1 MDILE
6 FDPNMLL
13 LAKVY
18 GVAILCFGI
27 VFISTV
33 RYVYRRH
40 KTQQISFNTEVS
52 LVKLNVMLLRVVL
65 VWLMVLQYPLLTHA
79 LEYPDKTSSF
89 ESIVRPVG
97 GFVVLAFGFVV
108 NGHPMFRWIFGLS
121 MLYLVVFDTASEV
134 ILNNDVACLERG
146 QACSGRV
153 TSIDAAKFYIWR
165 DLLAIGAELWCLL
178 QVAYLSIAIGVFS
191 SRYSSRLLA
200 TSVPRRNIREIL
212 RQHHH
217 HV

>member
-18 GVAILCFGI
+18 GVAILSFGI
-27 VFISTV
+27 VFIGTV
-33 RYVYRRH
+33 QYVFRRH
-40 KTQQISFNTEVS
+40 KTQQITFNTEVS

-65 VWLMVLQYPLLTHA
+65 VWLLALQYPLLTHA
-79 LEYPDKTSSF
+79 LEHPDKTSSF
-89 ESIVRPVG
+89 ESIIRPVG
-97 GFVVLAFGFVV
+97 GCAVIAFGFVV
-108 NGHPMFRWIFGLS
+108 NGHPMFRWIFGIS
-121 MLYLVVFDTASEV
+121 MLYLIVFDTASEV
-134 ILNNDVACLERG
+134 ILYNDVACLERG

-153 TSIDAAKFYIWR
+153 TSIDDAYYYIWR

-178 QVAYLSIAIGVFS
+178 QVSYLSIAIGVFS
-191 SRYSSRLLA
+191 SRYSSRLLS

-212 RQHHH
+212 RQQHQ